1 MDSVTRKPLPAK
13 GVQSFTL
20 VIISTT
26 FLSSLLL
33 GIFLWRMYLR
43 WTVKC
48 KSENR
53 LDGKTVLI
61 TGIYI
66 YCLIHQVKII
76 SLRFYKLQKLR
87 LFIMAYKSSNVT
99 LSDLQYQ
106 ELRYFKNIA

>member
-26 FLSSLLL
+26 FLSSVLL

-76 SLRFYKLQKLR
+76 SLHFYKLQKLR
-87 LFIMAYKSSNVT
+87 LFIMAFKSSYVT
-99 LSDLQYQ
+99 LSYLQYQ

>member
-1 MDSVTRKPLPAK
+1 
-13 GVQSFTL
+13 
-20 VIISTT
+20 
-26 FLSSLLL
+26 
-33 GIFLWRMYLR
+33 MYLR

-76 SLRFYKLQKLR
+76 SLHFYKLQKLR

>member
-26 FLSSLLL
+26 FLSSVLL

-76 SLRFYKLQKLR
+76 SNYKNYACLLWPLNLHMLLYRIYNIK
-87 LFIMAYKSSNVT
+87 N
-99 LSDLQYQ
+99 SDILKISR
-106 ELRYFKNIA
+106 EVS

>member
-66 YCLIHQVKII
+66 HQVKII

-87 LFIMAYKSSNVT
+87 LFIMAFKSSYVT
-99 LSDLQYQ
+99 LSYLQYQ

>member
-1 MDSVTRKPLPAK
+1 
-13 GVQSFTL
+13 
-20 VIISTT
+20 
-26 FLSSLLL
+26 
-33 GIFLWRMYLR
+33 MYLR

-87 LFIMAYKSSNVT
+87 YVT
-99 LSDLQYQ
+99 LSYLQYQ